1 MNSKKRFEK
10 ILSDIK
16 SVKIQGARNIAKAA
30 LYAYHLNPTDEA
42 RKKLLNARPTEPML
56 FNVMNRIKTQSHEKI
71 LYHFD
76 EAQEKINPAVFK
88 VIKNR
93 DVIFTHCRS
102 TNVLNS
108 LFYAKK
114 KGKKFEVYNT
124 ETRPLFQGRKTAQEL
139 KKHGIKVTM
148 FVDSAFGVALM
159 KEQGTKK
166 TNKIF
171 IGADALLKNGVINKI
186 GSGVIAKI
194 AKLEKIPL
202 YVIADSW
209 KFSKDNIPAEQ
220 RNLNEVWDKVPKNI
234 KLKNPAFEF
243 VPKENIT
250 KIISE
255 LGVLNYREFVR
266 RLEKKNNYLNNYF
279 LPTNS
284 LTFFIIFVSSYSS
297 LYF

>member
-124 ETRPLFQGRKTAQEL
+124 ETRPLFQGRKTAEEL

-148 FVDSAFGVALM
+148 FIDSALGVAIE
-159 KEQGTKK
+159 KENKK
-166 TNKIF
+166 DKIFSNKVF
-171 IGADALLKNGVINKI
+171 IGADALLKNGVINKV

-194 AKLEKIPL
+194 AKIEKIPV

-209 KFSKDNIPAEQ
+209 KYSRKGVPVEQ
-220 RNLNEVWDKVPKNI
+220 RNLNEVWDKAPKKI
-234 KLKNPAFEF
+234 KIKNPAFEF
-243 VPKENIT
+243 VPKKYIT

-255 LGVLNYREFVR
+255 FGTLSYDEFLRKVR
-266 RLEKKNNYLNNYF
+266 KN
-279 LPTNS
+279 
-284 LTFFIIFVSSYSS
+284 
-297 LYF
+297 